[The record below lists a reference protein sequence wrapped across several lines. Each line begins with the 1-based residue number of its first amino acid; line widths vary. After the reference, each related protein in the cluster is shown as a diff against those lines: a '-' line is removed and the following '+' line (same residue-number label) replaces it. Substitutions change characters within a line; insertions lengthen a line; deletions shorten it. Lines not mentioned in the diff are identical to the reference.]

1 MENHKNPLFPLF
13 IIWYREI
20 LLYFRNSLKFF
31 TSIFAPILILIFLGT
46 GLKTIFPVD
55 LLNYDFV
62 QFFFPGILGLS
73 CVVMVLSST
82 ISIVWDKEFGF
93 LKEMLVAP
101 VKRYQIAF
109 GKILGATTTALI
121 EGFLILLIAPY
132 LGINLSV
139 KVLLESLGII
149 FLLSYGVG
157 CLGIFLASR
166 LSRVESF
173 SILTQLVIAPM
184 VFLSGAFYSL
194 KNLPLWMIKIAHYN
208 PLAYGID
215 SLRWSLLSLTFSP
228 EILFDLTL
236 FSFKRTLVFL
246 VIFDILFSLFSLRV
260 FNKYLK

>member
-1 MENHKNPLFPLF
+1 MENKSPFFPLY

-20 LLYFRNSLKFF
+20 LLYFRNTLKFF
-31 TSIFAPILILIFLGT
+31 TSIFAPLLILIFFGT
-46 GLKTIFPVD
+46 GLQTIFPTD
-55 LLNYDFV
+55 LLNYNFV

-73 CVVMVLSST
+73 CIVMVLSST

-101 VKRYQIAF
+101 VKRYHIAL

-121 EGFLILLIAPY
+121 EGFLILLVSPY
-132 LGINLSV
+132 LGINLSL
-139 KVLLESLGII
+139 KVFFESLGLI
-149 FLLSYGVG
+149 FLISFGVG
-157 CLGIFLASR
+157 SLGLYLASR

-194 KNLPLWMIKIAHYN
+194 KNAPLWMVKIAYFN

-215 SLRWSLLSLTFSP
+215 ALRWSILSLTFP
-228 EILFDLTL
+228 QEKLLELTL
-236 FSFKRTLVFL
+236 FSFNEAVMFL
-246 VIFDILFSLFSLRV
+246 VAFDILLSFLALGVFKRYLR
-260 FNKYLK
+260 